1 MPAPPLRRRRRPFA
15 RSAAQTT
22 SRRPAR
28 SRIPPATGAA
38 RRAVR
43 SGTSTGCSRQTATA
57 AAAEDGAEGRD
68 PPGLARKAGAAPD
81 SAYAGIDSR
90 TQRSSGHTT
99 GHPRPS
105 LAIPWV
111 GSRDTAECVRR
122 SASDGRADRRAAT
135 ILAAEIQDRERFGA
149 ADNPRVRAA
158 AFRAN
163 LPLRSRHLRC

>member
-99 GHPRPS
+99 GQPGPS
-105 LAIPWV
+105 LANTLERIARH
-111 GSRDTAECVRR
+111 SRMCQEERVRR
-122 SASDGRADRRAAT
+122 PGRPT
-135 ILAAEIQDRERFGA
+135 CG
-149 ADNPRVRAA
+149 DNPRSG
-158 AFRAN
+158 N
-163 LPLRSRHLRC
+163 TGSGTIRSGR